1 MKLKISRDEKT
12 DRVYVIGEKIGII
25 KRKYELYDGRK
36 NFIARITSDF
46 SRKKYKFLEND
57 IVIDELDLVPLKT
70 PRQYKLSNHN
80 WILNMDITFTEYSI
94 HDENNQVLAEIRYN
108 LPDNSWLIDIKTIK
122 DITLIMLMIITVIS
136 ISQN

>member
-1 MKLKISRDEKT
+1 
-12 DRVYVIGEKIGII
+12 
-25 KRKYELYDGRK
+25 
-36 NFIARITSDF
+36 
-46 SRKKYKFLEND
+46 
-57 IVIDELDLVPLKT
+57 
-70 PRQYKLSNHN
+70 
-80 WILNMDITFTEYSI
+80 MDITFTEYSI

>member
-1 MKLKISRDEKT
+1 M
-12 DRVYVIGEKIGII
+12 
-25 KRKYELYDGRK
+25 
-36 NFIARITSDF
+36 
-46 SRKKYKFLEND
+46 
-57 IVIDELDLVPLKT
+57 KT

-122 DITLIMLMIITVIS
+122 DITLIMLIIITVIS
-136 ISQN
+136 IIQN